1 MANVKI
7 SELASASTPLAG
19 TEVLPIVQSSATV
32 KVSVANL
39 TAGRAVSAAS
49 LTTTGT
55 INDLTVGR
63 GAGSVATNTAVGAS
77 ALAANTTGAGNTA
90 IGNLALAA
98 NTSGSNNVGVGA
110 YDGSGTPTLRNN
122 TTGARNVAVG
132 NGSLATNTTGTN
144 NTALG
149 HTALFSNSTASYN
162 TGIGYESLY
171 SNTTAD
177 GNTAF
182 GYQAGYTNT
191 TGTYNTYVG
200 WHAGYIATGGGN
212 SYLGTTAGYAMT
224 TGSKNTIIGA
234 YGGNQSGLDIR
245 TASNRIVLSDG
256 DGNVRGYFND
266 SGNFAVGTVSPD
278 GSTKVTIQGASGGN
292 GMVVKSGSDGNYGIY
307 FNNAA
312 NSTVGGI
319 IINSGS
325 VAYNTTS
332 DYRLKENIAPM
343 TGALAKVAQLKPC
356 TYTWKATGESAQG
369 FIAHELQAVI
379 PDAVSGAKDAV
390 NADGSIKSQ
399 GIDTSFLVATLTA
412 AIQELKAEFD
422 AYKASHP

>member
-7 SELASASTPLAG
+7 SELAAASTALAG

-49 LTTTGT
+49 LATTGT

-177 GNTAF
+177 GNTAV

>member
-7 SELASASTPLAG
+7 SELAAASTALAG

-49 LTTTGT
+49 LATTGT